1 MTHPVTT
8 FIPFGLLALAICA
21 VWLNPIQF
29 GKRFIYPW
37 IALFCAAIITG
48 VIFDVVTWLAV
59 VGLGIFALCAY
70 LAAHSEAHRLRRI
83 VFTTLTVLLAL
94 ALALHALPGFNN
106 PLLIENIKFSADAI
120 AFTQKANFD
129 KAAAGLILL
138 ALLCRR
144 AGDTADWKKLGRRA
158 LPIAAITTVLVM
170 VTAISLGYVKPDL
183 KLTWYTPLFLI
194 VNLLFTCV
202 AEEVFFRGVL
212 QERLAGLLPSSTMAA
227 IIVVLCSA
235 ALFGVAHIGGG
246 IIYVSLATL
255 SGIGY
260 AYAYHATKRVEA
272 AILVHFIVNAVHF
285 IGFTYPA
292 LQ

>member
-1 MTHPVTT
+1 
-8 FIPFGLLALAICA
+8 
-21 VWLNPIQF
+21 
-29 GKRFIYPW
+29 
-37 IALFCAAIITG
+37 
-48 VIFDVVTWLAV
+48 
-59 VGLGIFALCAY
+59 
-70 LAAHSEAHRLRRI
+70 
-83 VFTTLTVLLAL
+83 
-94 ALALHALPGFNN
+94 
-106 PLLIENIKFSADAI
+106 
-120 AFTQKANFD
+120 
-129 KAAAGLILL
+129 
-138 ALLCRR
+138 
-144 AGDTADWKKLGRRA
+144 
-158 LPIAAITTVLVM
+158 
-170 VTAISLGYVKPDL
+170 
-183 KLTWYTPLFLI
+183 LTWYTPLFLI